1 MTDRELYKVL
11 VEKVEGGIPAALVTI
26 VTAHGSTP
34 RSVGA
39 KMLVFADAATL
50 GTIGGGC
57 GEGEVKR
64 AALQAL
70 LTGSGPRLMTVDLT
84 DELGSKEA
92 DVCGGK
98 MKVFVEP
105 VFPNQD

>member
-1 MTDRELYKVL
+1 MTDRELYELL
-11 VEKVEGGIPAALVTI
+11 VEKVEGGIPAALATI

-39 KMLVFADAATL
+39 KMVIFADASSA

-57 GEGEVKR
+57 GEDAVKR
-64 AALQAL
+64 AALEAL
-70 LTGSGPRLMTVDLT
+70 LTRKGATLMTVDLT

-98 MKVFVEP
+98 MKVFVQP
-105 VFPNQD
+105 VFPE

>member
-1 MTDRELYKVL
+1 MTDRELYATL
-11 VEKVEGGIPAALVTI
+11 VEKVGQGIPAAMATI

-39 KMLVFADAATL
+39 KMLIFADASSV

-57 GEGEVKR
+57 GEDAVKR
-64 AALQAL
+64 AALEAIL
-70 LTGSGPRLMTVDLT
+70 VRGGPRLMVVDLT

-98 MKVFVEP
+98 MKVFVQP
-105 VFPNQD
+105 VFPG